1 MFKNSFRLTDQQVE
15 TMIGNLLRISV
26 IIAALVVLLGG
37 VIYLIHFHF
46 MGTHPDYRVFTGE
59 PRDLRTVSGILRD
72 SLTIHSRGIIQL
84 GLLVLIATP
93 VARVILALFAF
104 ALQRDRIYVVVC
116 LIVLTV
122 LIYSLS
128 GGRL

>member
-1 MFKNSFRLTDQQVE
+1 MLKTRFRLTDQQVE
-15 TMIGNLLRISV
+15 TSIGNLLRISV

-37 VIYLIHFHF
+37 IIYLVRF
-46 MGTHPDYRVFTGE
+46 MGMHPDYRVFTGE

>member
-1 MFKNSFRLTDQQVE
+1 MLKNSFRLTDQQVE
-15 TMIGNLLRISV
+15 TSIGNLLRISV

-37 VIYLIHFHF
+37 IIYLVRF
-46 MGTHPDYRVFTGE
+46 MGAHPDYRVFTGE
-59 PRDLRTVSGILRD
+59 PKDLRTVSGILMD
-72 SLTIHSRGIIQL
+72 ALTLHSRGIIQL
-84 GLLVLIATP
+84 GLLILIATP
-93 VARVILALFAF
+93 VARVIVALFAF

>member
-1 MFKNSFRLTDQQVE
+1 MLKNSFRLTDQQVE

-37 VIYLIHFHF
+37 IIYLVRF

-93 VARVILALFAF
+93 VARVILAFFAF
-104 ALQRDRIYVVVC
+104 ALQRDRKYVVVC

>member
-1 MFKNSFRLTDQQVE
+1 MLKNSFRLTDQQVE

-37 VIYLIHFHF
+37 VIYLIHF

-59 PRDLRTVSGILRD
+59 PRDLRTISGILRD

-93 VARVILALFAF
+93 VGRVILALFAF

>member
-37 VIYLIHFHF
+37 VIYLTHC

>member
-37 VIYLIHFHF
+37 VIYLIHF
-46 MGTHPDYRVFTGE
+46 MWTHPDYRVFTGE

>member
-1 MFKNSFRLTDQQVE
+1 MPKTSFRLTDQQVE
-15 TMIGNLLRISV
+15 TGIGNLLRISV

-37 VIYLIHFHF
+37 IIYLVHF
-46 MGTHPDYRVFTGE
+46 MGMHPDYRVFTGE

-72 SLTIHSRGIIQL
+72 SLTIHSRGTIQL

-93 VARVILALFAF
+93 VARVIFAFFAF
-104 ALQRDRIYVVVC
+104 ALQRDRKYVVVC

-128 GGRL
+128 

>member
-1 MFKNSFRLTDQQVE
+1 MSRTSFRLTDQQVE
-15 TMIGNLLRISV
+15 TSIGNLLRISV

-37 VIYLIHFHF
+37 IIYLVRF

-104 ALQRDRIYVVVC
+104 ALQRDRIYVVVS

>member
-1 MFKNSFRLTDQQVE
+1 MSKTSFRLTDQQVE
-15 TMIGNLLRISV
+15 TIIGNLLRTSV

-37 VIYLIHFHF
+37 VIYLVRF

-59 PRDLRTVSGILRD
+59 PKDLRTVSGILMD
-72 SLTIHSRGIIQL
+72 ALTIHSRGIIQV
-84 GLLVLIATP
+84 GLLILIATP
-93 VARVILALFAF
+93 VARVTLALFAF
-104 ALQRDRIYVVVC
+104 ALQRDRIYVVVS

-122 LIYSLS
+122 LVYSLS

>member
-1 MFKNSFRLTDQQVE
+1 MLKNSFRLTDQQVE
-15 TMIGNLLRISV
+15 TSIGNLLRISV

-37 VIYLIHFHF
+37 IIYLVRF
-46 MGTHPDYRVFTGE
+46 MGSHPDYRVFTGE
-59 PRDLRTVSGILRD
+59 PKDLRTVSGIFMD
-72 SLTIHSRGIIQL
+72 ALTLHSRGIIQL
-84 GLLVLIATP
+84 GLLILIATP
-93 VARVILALFAF
+93 VARVIFALFAF

>member
-1 MFKNSFRLTDQQVE
+1 MPKTSFRLTDQQVE
-15 TMIGNLLRISV
+15 TSIGNLLRMSV
-26 IIAALVVLLGG
+26 INAALVVLLGG
-37 VIYLIHFHF
+37 IIYLVHF
-46 MGTHPDYRVFTGE
+46 MGAHPDYRVFTGE

-84 GLLVLIATP
+84 GLLILIATP
-93 VARVILALFAF
+93 VARVIFALFAF

>member
-1 MFKNSFRLTDQQVE
+1 MLKNSFRLTDQQVE
-15 TMIGNLLRISV
+15 TSIGNLLRISV

-37 VIYLIHFHF
+37 IIYLVRF

-93 VARVILALFAF
+93 VARVILAFFAF
-104 ALQRDRIYVVVC
+104 ALQRDRKYVVVC

-122 LIYSLS
+122 LIFSLS

>member
-1 MFKNSFRLTDQQVE
+1 MLKNSFRLTDQQVE
-15 TMIGNLLRISV
+15 TSIGNLLRISV

-37 VIYLIHFHF
+37 IIYLVRF

-104 ALQRDRIYVVVC
+104 ALQRDRIYVVVS